1 MIAFFLAVLP
11 RNSALIERGN
21 ALTESGCASLI
32 DAAKAVQERDFPHYT
47 TTTARHSGFV
57 GLLAC

>member
-32 DAAKAVQERDFPHYT
+32 DAAKAVQERASFVTFHITYQ
-47 TTTARHSGFV
+47 TTTARHSGF
-57 GLLAC
+57 